1 MKQSE
6 KIGSVLV
13 VGGGISGIQSSL
25 DLAEAGYR
33 VYLVEKSPAIG
44 GRMAKLD
51 KTFPTNDCAMCIVS
65 PKLVDC
71 GRHLNID
78 ILSYAEVVGVSGKA
92 GNFTVKIAKKARTV
106 VEDKC
111 TGCGECYNNCPV
123 KYRIYEDAQ
132 ARLPQLSAEEVQYIT
147 GLMTKYA
154 ADLNPLIPILQDIN
168 EHYNYLPEN
177 LLCYIA
183 VKMEIPL
190 SHILRI
196 ASFYSFFSLKP
207 RGKYIIS
214 ICLGTACHVKG
225 SARIIEQIQ
234 RDRGIKPGETTA
246 DKRFTLE
253 IVRCLGCCAIAPVM
267 KIGETIFGQV
277 KYNKI
282 ADILEK
288 FK

>member
-1 MKQSE
+1 MNKTE

-25 DLAEAGYR
+25 DLAEAGYKI
-33 VYLVEKSPAIG
+33 YLVEKSPAIG

-78 ILSYAEVVGVSGKA
+78 ILSYSEIVGVSGQA
-92 GNFTVKIAKKARTV
+92 GNFTVKIGRKARTV

-123 KYRIYEDAQ
+123 KYRIYEDA
-132 ARLPQLSAEEVQYIT
+132 RPLLPQLSGEELQYID
-147 GLMTKYA
+147 GLIAKYEG
-154 ADLNPLIPILQDIN
+154 DLNPLIPILQDIN

-177 LLCYIA
+177 LLSYIS

-190 SHILRI
+190 SHVLRI
-196 ASFYSFFSLKP
+196 SSFYSFFSLKP
-207 RGKYIIS
+207 RGRYIIS
-214 ICLGTACHVKG
+214 ICMGTACHVRG
-225 SARIIEQIQ
+225 SGRIIEQIQ
-234 RDRGIKPGETTA
+234 RKRGINPGETTE

-267 KIGETIFGQV
+267 KIGDIIFGQV

-282 ADILEK
+282 SDILDK